1 MYTIKAL
8 VDGKYY
14 TLHNPKVK
22 ELTVGDPF
30 FEVGDNMNGQAEFK
44 IFPGHPHYDKVKKL
58 VTDIIF
64 YRDDKE
70 EFYGRVLY
78 DDEDFNGSKKV
89 FVEGEL
95 AFFCDSIQRPKVYH
109 NYSVRAYL
117 QDIIDIHNSQVEER
131 KQFTLGLV
139 TVTDSNDSLYRYSN
153 WEDTRKI
160 LKEKLTSRLGGHLV
174 VRHENG
180 LKILDYLSDDTYY
193 TKNSQKIEFGK
204 NLLDFSKNMDASD
217 LVTCVIP
224 LGAKLEEEEQDE
236 SLEQIKEQR
245 ITIASINGGVDYV
258 TDDKAV
264 AEYGK
269 IYKTVIFDDVK
280 VPSNLKR
287 KGEEYLKT
295 VQFEKMVLEL
305 KAIDLNFVNEGNQE
319 LRVGDKIR
327 CISAPNGMDKEF
339 PLTKKRIYITQFKK
353 NTVTLGDESS
363 NKSYTSSNRQESAQM
378 EEEIKKIP
386 SKSEILEEALKDAQD
401 LINQQVGNG
410 YAIHVPEEF
419 IVADH
424 TEYKTQAKNLWRWGL
439 GGLAHY
445 SEGYDGPIDG
455 VAITMDGKINGKML
469 LANSVIAESIDVG
482 YRTEVENTITESFG
496 NAKQEAIEEAKN
508 YADGIKNTVTQEIED
523 VTDIVLEM
531 DTQLDYI
538 VSDGIITE
546 AEKAAINKILQ
557 TVQKEKKEADEK
569 YNELYQ
575 NAYLTGIA
583 KSNLYSKYIAV
594 YGTPSTSKY
603 NVLIQRINSV
613 LSSTTAA
620 QIESSMSVYKTA
632 YTAYATAVAEYQRA
646 IEEATNAIAKEY
658 AIEQAIKAEENAQK
672 YTDDTVRVAKETIE
686 TSISNLENKINLS
699 VSSVKEVAARKN
711 YVKKGEQE
719 TLSKSSFSVSGSAA
733 TVTEAEFMNMK
744 CLKVAFSSSGGVTI
758 EQSLGELEA
767 GEYVISVAT
776 AYPGGSN
783 QRPSYIGYGFSGNRT
798 TAYYS
803 NYKADEFHVLSKT
816 VSITKAS
823 KSVSVYVYGYSG
835 NVCYITNIRVL
846 RDVQE
851 LLDDLDARLQVEI
864 GKISATVENVY
875 ENSLYNYCVNGGFTK
890 GTDGFEGWTRSNTS
904 QITKVSY
911 NSRTCAKIVNTSSL
925 YSLMWKQKPFE
936 KSGPIKVRFKA
947 ACASG
952 YESTARLRVQI
963 DGKNYYTSAGELSTS
978 WKTFEFD
985 SSATRPYFDT
995 YFYNYVANTAVY
1007 ITDVE
1012 ILGYYSGYSLSQLS
1026 VLEDSI
1032 QAEVSRAEGAEA
1044 KLQSSITVNAN
1055 NITNAV
1061 KKGEFGSYVTQ
1072 YYDRVITAFNNSSK
1086 YVQISA
1092 GEIGIYDY
1100 GVTTSKKRAVFDENG
1115 NHFWR
1120 DGYEIGKIGTNNYS
1134 GNSSLR
1140 GLVFDLEYQG
1150 AYMTWAV
1157 EKTSSASYYTM
1168 IWTYANRTVG
1178 DYTAGKLHAGCDID
1192 MHGWTLKNPYFEG
1205 GGITGTINF
1214 VQIKSMSSD
1223 GTVNTWVNGC
1233 RMQFKNG
1240 ILISGTWN
1248 S

>member
-30 FEVGDNMNGQAEFK
+30 FEVGDNLNGQAEFK

-109 NYSVRAYL
+109 NYSVKAYL
-117 QDIIDIHNSQVEER
+117 QDIIDVHNAQVEER
-131 KQFTLGLV
+131 KQFVLGLV

-153 WEDTRKI
+153 WEDTRTI

-174 VRHENG
+174 IRHKDG
-180 LKILDYLSDDTYY
+180 QRILDYLSDDTYY

-224 LGAKLEEEEQDE
+224 LGAKLEEEDQDE

-245 ITIASINGGVDYV
+245 ITIADINGGVDYV

-269 IYKTVIFDDVK
+269 IYKTVIFDNVK
-280 VPSNLKR
+280 VPSNLKK
-287 KGEEYLKT
+287 KGEEYLKS

-319 LRVGDKIR
+319 LRIGDKIR
-327 CISAPNGMDKEF
+327 CISEPNGMDKEF

-378 EEEIKKIP
+378 EEEIKNIP

-523 VTDIVLEM
+523 VTDIILEM
-531 DTQLDYI
+531 DTQLDHI

-575 NAYLTGIA
+575 NAYLTGTA
-583 KSNLYSKYIAV
+583 KSNLSSKYTAV
-594 YGTPSTSKY
+594 YGTSSTSKY
-603 NVLIQRINSV
+603 NVLIQRINAV
-613 LSSTTAA
+613 LSSTTAV

-632 YTAYATAVAEYQRA
+632 YTAYATALAAYQRA
-646 IEEATNAIAKEY
+646 IEEAVNAIAKEY
-658 AIEQAIKAEENAQK
+658 AIEQATKAEENAQK
-672 YTDDTVRVAKETIE
+672 YTDDTVKVAKETIE

-699 VSSVKEVAARKN
+699 VSSIKEVAARKN
-711 YVKKGEQE
+711 YVEKGEQE
-719 TLSKSSFSVSGSAA
+719 TLQQGSFSISGPANVSVS
-733 TVTEAEFMNMK
+733 EYMNMK
-744 CLKVAFSSSGGVTI
+744 CLRIEFYSSGGVTI
-758 EQSLGELEA
+758 EQYLGELEA
-767 GEYVISVAT
+767 GEYTISVAT
-776 AYPGGSN
+776 AYPSN
-783 QRPSYIGYGFSGNRT
+783 GQRPNYIGYGFSGNRT
-798 TAYYS
+798 TEYYS
-803 NYKADEFHVLSKT
+803 NFNPEQFKVFSKK
-816 VSITKAS
+816 VSITKAT
-823 KSVSVYVYGYSG
+823 KYVSNYIYGYSG

-846 RDVQE
+846 RDMQE
-851 LLDDLDARLQVEI
+851 LLDDLDARIKLEV
-864 GKISATVENVY
+864 GKVTTSVENIY
-875 ENSLYNYCVNGGFTK
+875 KNTMYNYCANGAFSNGY
-890 GTDGFEGWTRSNTS
+890 DGFEGWDRSDSYQIVKTS
-904 QITKVSY
+904 FNGKNCVQMAS
-911 NSRTCAKIVNTSSL
+911 NSSTQYVKYRV
-925 YSLMWKQKPFE
+925 QPFN
-936 KSGPIKVRFKA
+936 KAGPITVRFKA

-952 YESTARLRVQI
+952 HENARIQIRIDGGYFYTNSGDLSTA
-963 DGKNYYTSAGELSTS
+963 
-978 WKTFEFD
+978 WKTFEF
-985 SSATRPYFDT
+985 SGRATAPYFDVYLYSYTT
-995 YFYNYVANTAVY
+995 YSTIY

-1012 ILGYYSGYSLSQLS
+1012 ILGGYDGYMSSELSL
-1026 VLEDSI
+1026 VKDEI
-1032 QAEVSRAEGAEA
+1032 KAEVQRAGNAEEQLRA
-1044 KLQSSITVNAN
+1044 SIRVTAEKVQN
-1055 NITNAV
+1055 V
-1061 KKGEFGSYVTQ
+1061 VQKGDIASYLTQ
-1072 YYDRVITAFNNSSK
+1072 YYDRVIVAFNNNSR

-1092 GEIGIYDY
+1092 GEIAIYDAS
-1100 GVTTSKKRAVFDENG
+1100 VTSSKKRSSFDRNG
-1115 NHFWR
+1115 SHFWR
-1120 DGYEIGKIGTNNYS
+1120 DGYEIGNIGTNYYS

-1140 GLVFDLEYQG
+1140 GLVFDLEYDG
-1150 AYMTWAV
+1150 SYMTWSV
-1157 EKTSSASYYTM
+1157 KKNQSDGYYTM
-1168 IWTYANRTVG
+1168 MWAYTHRAIGNWAANR
-1178 DYTAGKLHAGCDID
+1178 LHAGCDID
-1192 MHGWTLKNPYFEG
+1192 LHGRTLRNPSFEG

-1214 VQIKSMSSD
+1214 VQIKAMDRD
-1223 GTVNTWVNGC
+1223 GTVATWVNGC
-1233 RMQFKNG
+1233 RMEFKNG